1 MSQIDLTKLA
11 DSIKKTGF
19 VLEHA
24 VTELLGQHGW
34 TVINNKYYIDDVH
47 ETAREIDIVAY
58 RARLAQ
64 GIQFYTVLIVSC
76 KKSEKNAWAFLVRDR
91 DLNDPNIEW
100 HPVSVWCNNKVL
112 QFMVEEG
119 RWREEYVS
127 SQINDLY
134 PQIFEPSGH
143 IFAFQEM
150 DKKKCAVKNDKHI
163 FNSISSLMKAEAYEL
178 SSLGKRKQDE
188 AFYQFNL
195 ISVVDTEL
203 VKLHFKGHD
212 VLPSETNDARF
223 VINYMV
229 NKIETG
235 SRIHFVN
242 YHYLDECL
250 NYYDRLHA
258 QNVKY
263 FSDL

>member
-1 MSQIDLTKLA
+1 
-11 DSIKKTGF
+11 
-19 VLEHA
+19 
-24 VTELLGQHGW
+24 
-34 TVINNKYYIDDVH
+34 
-47 ETAREIDIVAY
+47 
-58 RARLAQ
+58 
-64 GIQFYTVLIVSC
+64 
-76 KKSEKNAWAFLVRDR
+76 
-91 DLNDPNIEW
+91 
-100 HPVSVWCNNKVL
+100 
-112 QFMVEEG
+112 
-119 RWREEYVS
+119 
-127 SQINDLY
+127 
-134 PQIFEPSGH
+134 
-143 IFAFQEM
+143 
-150 DKKKCAVKNDKHI
+150 
-163 FNSISSLMKAEAYEL
+163 LMKAEAYEL

-229 NKIETG
+229 NKIETS

-263 FSDL
+263 FSDLYQSFYDDVLGYSKRYNLFKKDFEEEVLWVMNLEFEREYGMEDHFEDLDFHMPAQSNKLTIWTGKTEGEADFLNGNERVRKYATEALKKIYKYTGDFVFEFYDIPF